1 MGHTDHERRRLA
13 LQGLVLNPLTEQFLR
28 RAGIG
33 PGMRVLEPGCGVGE
47 VLLILA
53 RLVGPQGH
61 VTGIDI
67 DGAAL
72 EIAGRRAAQDG
83 LANVTLLHDD
93 LAAHRPAQLYDAV
106 AGRLI
111 LVHTR
116 NPLDVV
122 RHAASLV
129 RPGGVVAFQDGY
141 FAKAGGAASYP
152 ESPLLRRIYE
162 VMGGVMGRVI
172 PCADVGLRLFHLM
185 LEAGLESPDCRFESV
200 IAGGPDSPAYEMLAE
215 TVRSLLPA
223 IEAFG
228 LATAAEMDVDTL
240 ASRLRDEVVALRAG
254 IFTTPLFSAFARKP
268 ATRP

>member
-1 MGHTDHERRRLA
+1 MGHTGHERRRLA

-53 RLVGPQGH
+53 RLVGPEGH

-72 EIAGRRAAQDG
+72 EIAGRRAAEDG
-83 LANVTLLHDD
+83 RANVTLLHED
-93 LAAHRPAQLYDAV
+93 LAAHRPGQLYDAL

-116 NPLDVV
+116 DPLGVV

-129 RPGGVVAFQDGY
+129 RPGGVVAFQEGY
-141 FAKAGGAASYP
+141 FVKSGGAVSYP
-152 ESPLLRRIYE
+152 ESPLLRSVYE
-162 VMGGVMGRVI
+162 VVGGVMGRAVPYPDI
-172 PCADVGLRLFHLM
+172 GLRLFHLM
-185 LEAGLESPDCRFESV
+185 LEAGLETPDCRLESV
-200 IAGGPDSPAYEMLAE
+200 IAGGPGSPAYELLTE

-223 IEAFG
+223 IESFG

-240 ASRLRDEVVALRAG
+240 ASRLREEVVALRAG
-254 IFTTPLFSAFARKP
+254 IFTTALFGAFARKP
-268 ATRP
+268 EPHP